1 MDENL
6 KEEVLERGKRFQEE
20 LDKIAMAIG
29 HLVMRFNRLDREL
42 GEVIYLVVGSYKP
55 HIREVFTAS
64 LSFAQKVD
72 MLSALL
78 LEKHK
83 NDTDNLQTLKQKI
96 KKIKDFEKQRNTIM
110 HSWWGTEQFGDDNF
124 ISTKQRVRGGKGLVT
139 STVPADADKIMQVC
153 SDIDSFLWLE
163 LCRMHTIGEE
173 KANKAIK

>member
-1 MDENL
+1 MDANIE
-6 KEEVLERGKRFQEE
+6 KEIIERGKRFKNE

-29 HLVMRFNRLDREL
+29 YLVIGFNRLDREV

-83 NDTDNLQTLKQKI
+83 KDSESLQTVKQKI
-96 KKIKDFEKQRNTIM
+96 KKIKGFENQRNTIM

-124 ISTKQRVRGGKGLVT
+124 ISVKKRVRGGKGLVT
-139 STVPADADKIMQVC
+139 KTVPAEADKIMQVC

-163 LCRMHTIGEE
+163 LCDLHKIGEDE
-173 KANKAIK
+173 S